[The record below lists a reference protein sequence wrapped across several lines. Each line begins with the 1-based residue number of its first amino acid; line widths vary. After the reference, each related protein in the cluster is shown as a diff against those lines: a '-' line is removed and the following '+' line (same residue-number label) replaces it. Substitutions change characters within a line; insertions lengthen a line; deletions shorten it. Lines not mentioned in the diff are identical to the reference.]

1 MKILILSHRVPFP
14 QNGGYA
20 IVVANTIKGLV
31 NSGHDVSL
39 VALNAK
45 RNSHASRL
53 PDEDLMGKI
62 NYRAYD
68 IDTTVTVFGVAVN
81 LFSKTSFNIDRYYDP
96 EFEKLLI
103 RELRNSDYDIIQFE
117 GLYVSLY
124 LPAVRKHSNAKLIYR
139 AHSIENQIWQRL
151 SQQKVDP
158 FKKSYLRMHARR
170 IKSYEQQQLNKFDAV
185 VVFTQQDKQTMLEY
199 GIKVPIEVIPV
210 GLRLDQYVADV
221 SKTEF
226 PSLFFLGSLDWLPN
240 REGME
245 WFLDTFIKDLTD
257 GDLPVKL
264 YVAGNDIPD
273 RFDDYEALGKIF
285 IQGEVDNAL
294 EFVNSKSIMIVPLL
308 SGGGMRVKI
317 VEGMAMQKC
326 IISTSLGAEGI
337 NFTDGHDILIANDK
351 DEFFDAITRCITDEE
366 FCIQLGKNARL
377 LAEREHDVNVVIKN
391 LTCFYDACCNGLQAA
406 VNN

>member
-31 NSGHDVSL
+31 NEGHDVSL

-45 RNSHASRL
+45 RNSHASSL

-68 IDTTVTVFGVAVN
+68 IDTTVTVLGVATN
-81 LFSKTSFNIDRYYDP
+81 LFKKTSFNVDRYYDP
-96 EFEKLLI
+96 EFETLLV
-103 RELRNSDYDIIQFE
+103 REVRSTEYDIIQFE
-117 GLYVSLY
+117 GLFVSLY
-124 LPAVRKHSNAKLIYR
+124 MPAVRKHSKARLIYR
-139 AHSIENQIWQRL
+139 AHNIENQIWWRL
-151 SQQKVDP
+151 SQQKIDP

-170 IKSYEQQQLNKFDAV
+170 IKNYEQQRLNLFDAIT
-185 VVFTQQDKQTMLEY
+185 VFTHQDKRTLTEY
-199 GIKVPIEVIPV
+199 GINVPIEILPV
-210 GLRLDQYVADV
+210 GLRLEKYNPDI

-245 WFLDTFIKDLTD
+245 WFLESFINDITS

-264 YVAGNDIPD
+264 YVAGNDIPE

-308 SGGGMRVKI
+308 SSGGMRVKI

-337 NFTDGHDILIANDK
+337 NFTNGHDILIANNR
-351 DEFFDAITRCITDEE
+351 DEFYAAIQQCIRDEE
-366 FCIQLGKNARL
+366 FCIRLGKNARL
-377 LAEREHDVNVVIKN
+377 LAEKEHDIKVVIKN
-391 LTCFYDACCNGLQAA
+391 LVAFYKACCNQL
-406 VNN
+406 

>member
-20 IVVANTIKGLV
+20 IVVANTIKSLV
-31 NSGHDVSL
+31 NDGHEVSL

-45 RNSHASRL
+45 RHNHSSQL
-53 PDEDLMGKI
+53 PDEDLLGKI

-68 IDTTVTVFGVAVN
+68 IDTTVTVFGVAAN
-81 LFSKTSFNIDRYYDP
+81 LFSKTSFNVDRYYDP
-96 EFEKLLI
+96 EFETLLI
-103 RELRNSDYDIIQFE
+103 RELRNTNYDIIQFE
-117 GLYVSLY
+117 GLFVSLY
-124 LPAVRKHSNAKLIYR
+124 LPAVRKHSKAKLIYR
-139 AHSIENQIWQRL
+139 GHNIENQIWERL
-151 SQQKVDP
+151 SLQKLDP
-158 FKKSYLRMHARR
+158 FKRSYLRMHARR
-170 IKSYEQQQLNKFDAV
+170 IKNYEQQQLNKFDAI
-185 VVFTQQDKQTMLEY
+185 VVFTGQDKNTLEEY
-199 GIKVPIEVIPV
+199 GISVLIEVLPI
-210 GLRLDQYVADV
+210 GLRLEKYVVDI

-245 WFLDTFIKDLTD
+245 WFLDTFVNDITN

-264 YVAGNDIPD
+264 YVAGNDIPE

-294 EFVNSKSIMIVPLL
+294 EFVNSKSIMIVPLV

-337 NFTDGHDILIANDK
+337 NFTNGHDILIANN
-351 DEFFDAITRCITDEE
+351 REE
-366 FCIQLGKNARL
+366 FLAAMQKCIRDEDYCIQLGKNARL
-377 LAEREHDVNVVIKN
+377 LAEREHDINLVTKN
-391 LTCFYDACCNGLQAA
+391 LVKFYEACCKQ
-406 VNN
+406 

>member
-1 MKILILSHRVPFP
+1 LKILILSHRVPFP

-20 IVVANTIKGLV
+20 IVVANTIKSLV
-31 NSGHDVSL
+31 NDGHEVSL

-45 RNSHASRL
+45 RHNHSSQL
-53 PDEDLMGKI
+53 PDEDLLGKI

-68 IDTTVTVFGVAVN
+68 IDTTVTVFGVAAN
-81 LFSKTSFNIDRYYDP
+81 LFSKTSFNVDRYYDP
-96 EFEKLLI
+96 EFETLLI
-103 RELRNSDYDIIQFE
+103 RELRNTNYDIIQFE
-117 GLYVSLY
+117 GLFVSLY
-124 LPAVRKHSNAKLIYR
+124 LPAVRKHSKAKLIYR
-139 AHSIENQIWQRL
+139 GHNIENQIWERL
-151 SQQKVDP
+151 SLQKLDP
-158 FKKSYLRMHARR
+158 FKRSYLRMHARR
-170 IKSYEQQQLNKFDAV
+170 IKNYEQQQLNKFDAI
-185 VVFTQQDKQTMLEY
+185 VVFTGQDKNTLEEY
-199 GIKVPIEVIPV
+199 GISVPIEVLPI
-210 GLRLDQYVADV
+210 GLRLEKYVVDL

-245 WFLDTFIKDLTD
+245 WFLDTFVNDITN

-264 YVAGNDIPD
+264 YVAGNDIPE

-294 EFVNSKSIMIVPLL
+294 EFVNSKSIMIVPLV

-337 NFTDGHDILIANDK
+337 NFTNGHDILIANN
-351 DEFFDAITRCITDEE
+351 REE
-366 FCIQLGKNARL
+366 FLAAMQKCIRDEDYCIQLGKNARL
-377 LAEREHDVNVVIKN
+377 LAEKEHDINLVTKN
-391 LTCFYDACCNGLQAA
+391 LVKFYKACCKQ
-406 VNN
+406 